1 MSADSLPA
9 SDHFFR
15 YLYAL
20 GTVGDLRLKR
30 VWVFDPDRE
39 VGWRF
44 NSHSA
49 KPMSAGPR
57 LLSIKDVAVYLGA
70 RVWAIRQMLR
80 KRELPYV
87 PVGGRFKIDKVELDR
102 WIERQKIGTG
112 VPA

>member
-1 MSADSLPA
+1 VISVSREFGFSTQTARSDGDSI
-9 SDHFFR
+9 HTR
-15 YLYAL
+15 
-20 GTVGDLRLKR
+20 
-30 VWVFDPDRE
+30 
-39 VGWRF
+39 
-44 NSHSA
+44 A

-70 RVWAIRQMLR
+70 RVWAMRQMLR